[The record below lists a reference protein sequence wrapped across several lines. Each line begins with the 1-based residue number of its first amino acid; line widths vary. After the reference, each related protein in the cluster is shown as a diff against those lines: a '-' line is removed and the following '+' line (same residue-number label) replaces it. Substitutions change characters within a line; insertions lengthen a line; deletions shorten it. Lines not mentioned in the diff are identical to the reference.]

1 MTFKRKKTAT
11 LTLVLIASVSLTA
24 CQQTPKRSREVYR
37 NLSDCSLEWGGA
49 DKCQPVKDGSHPT
62 WYYYGPQ
69 YSNIRGTT
77 YYYRA
82 GSSKPLPV
90 PSNAA
95 IIDNSRPTLSLDADN
110 CQGSVARN
118 RGEECDEER
127 NNGRSRR
134 TTRSTGSFSHS
145 DDSTNPGSRS
155 TNSKANK
162 TNSSSGRFSRS
173 SGKTSRGGFGSSAR
187 SGSRGG

>member
-49 DKCQPVKDGSHPT
+49 DKCQPVKDGSHPV

-69 YSNIRGTT
+69 YTNIRGTT
-77 YYYRA
+77 YYYQA

-95 IIDNSRPTLSLDADN
+95 IINNSRPSLSLDADN
-110 CQGSVARN
+110 CQGTVASDR
-118 RGEECDEER
+118 REECDEDS
-127 NNGRSRR
+127 GGRR
-134 TTRSTGSFSHS
+134 TNRRTRSFSNRN
-145 DDSTNPGSRS
+145 DSTNSRSRS
-155 TNSKANK
+155 TNHK
-162 TNSSSGRFSRS
+162 TNKSKPSSGRFSRS